1 MRVSSCAGWVG
12 FWPTAHRG
20 EVFRP
25 PCMHSRL
32 RCMIRCVRASV
43 NSVGLCR
50 LAELYGRALVTIRVG
65 GVALFFC
72 YDCAG
77 TVHIKRDSG
86 RRDAA
91 LGGWLQRGEAARGS
105 MALHCACGFIARC
118 VAWESHARGSDCSR
132 PQAKRV
138 AHTHTYTARAF
149 FAVAVAPLKRW
160 HRHPRVLCAGQ
171 GACRNGQ

>member
-1 MRVSSCAGWVG
+1 
-12 FWPTAHRG
+12 
-20 EVFRP
+20 
-25 PCMHSRL
+25 MHSRL

-138 AHTHTYTARAF
+138 AHTHIHRARF
-149 FAVAVAPLKRW
+149 LRGSRRAVKAMASSSACAMRWPRRVSKRSIE
-160 HRHPRVLCAGQ
+160 
-171 GACRNGQ
+171 